1 MHPRIPVAPVEDVL
15 AVASGL
21 STPRVGV
28 ASRRMRR
35 LHGLAALLGS
45 HPVLA
50 RRWNASEYDVVLGWG
65 RKPKSRT
72 AHALATRLGKPFI
85 TVEDGF
91 LRSLGRGDQDPPLS
105 IALDDVGIYYDANAP
120 SRLESLIGAKLSVSE
135 AERARDLV
143 SAWRNCPR
151 VKIQSCS

>member
-91 LRSLGRGDQDPPLS
+91 LRSRRVAAIKTLHS
-105 IALDDVGIYYDANAP
+105 P
-120 SRLESLIGAKLSVSE
+120 SHSTMSAFTTMRTRR
-135 AERARDLV
+135 RASKV
-143 SAWRNCPR
+143 
-151 VKIQSCS
+151 